1 MTTIHRAAIP
11 VVGHRPSCMISLMF
25 SRRRFAMLG
34 VALAVAGTAL
44 VGCSDSDSTSAP
56 VRFMVANRVINLG
69 HTQLAVA
76 AENGYYGKSEV
87 KYLTSDGTAATV
99 QSIASGTADMGQADT
114 LALAAAAAKG
124 VKSVTAVCSYVA
136 ANIYQLLVSDSS
148 DIRSVKDLKGKRI
161 GMTSLGTGTYYNAVL
176 ALKSVG
182 LTEKDVKF
190 VTIGSPQAQL
200 DALKKGQLDALSA
213 IDVSI
218 GTFQNLG
225 AKLRTLDFDGATKW
239 QWNVVVAKNDFLKKR
254 PDAVAAVCKGIQS
267 AELFVT
273 KNPAAALAS
282 FKDWGGDVGTLSESQ
297 NINII
302 KSRSVTG
309 FVTHPEGDD
318 KWGWLPVDEMDGL
331 AKSYQQLGL
340 YDKPVVV
347 SSIYTNELLDKVQPD
362 KAKVDTDL
370 EEARER
376 K

>member
-1 MTTIHRAAIP
+1 MAFGA
-11 VVGHRPSCMISLMF
+11 
-25 SRRRFAMLG
+25 
-34 VALAVAGTAL
+34 ALAVAGAAL
-44 VGCSDSDSTSAP
+44 VGCSGGESGGAP

-76 AENGYYGKSEV
+76 VENKYYGDNEV

-99 QSIASGTADMGQADT
+99 QSVASGTADMGQADT

-124 VKSVTAVCSYVA
+124 VNNVTAVCSYVA
-136 ANIYQLLVSDSS
+136 ANIYQVLVSDSS

-176 ALKSVG
+176 ALKSAG

-200 DALKKGQLDALSA
+200 DALKKGQLDALSS
-213 IDVSI
+213 IDVST

-225 AKLRTLDFDGATKW
+225 AKLRALDFGGTTKW
-239 QWNVVVAKNDFLKKR
+239 QWNVVIAKKDFLKKR
-254 PDAVAAVCKGIQS
+254 PDAVAAVCKGIQQ
-267 AELFVT
+267 AELYVT
-273 KNPAAALAS
+273 KNPSAALS
-282 FKDWGGDVGTLSESQ
+282 VFKDWGGDVGTLSDPQ
-297 NINII
+297 NVNII

-331 AKSYQQLGL
+331 AESYQQLGL
-340 YDKPVVV
+340 YKKPVKVR
-347 SSIYTNELLDKVQPD
+347 SIYTNELLDKVQPD
-362 KAKVDTDL
+362 TAKVDADL
-370 EEARER
+370 KEARER
-376 K
+376 Q